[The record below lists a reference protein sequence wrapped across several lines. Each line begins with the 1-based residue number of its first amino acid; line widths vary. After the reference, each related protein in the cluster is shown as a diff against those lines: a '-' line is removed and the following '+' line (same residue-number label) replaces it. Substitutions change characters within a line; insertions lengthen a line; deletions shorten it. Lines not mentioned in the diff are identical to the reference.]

1 MRLRIT
7 AGSAGRHGFTLIELL
22 VVIAIIAI
30 LAAILFPVFARARE
44 NARKAN
50 CASNLK
56 QLGLAILAYAQ
67 DYDEMLPKYDQQSAP
82 PESRKRWD
90 EVIDPYIKN
99 TLLKRCPSLQNV
111 AVGYGANYRH
121 IIRYPPGEGSGG
133 ANVTLAD
140 IQRPS
145 EALVLSDSHSGTT
158 GEGTNG
164 CRAIYCPHCY
174 STPPYDYVNYAVS
187 SRHSEGAN
195 CLMLDGHVKWYKTS
209 TIMKTD
215 SSSIWAHNNP

>member
-1 MRLRIT
+1 MRSRS
-7 AGSAGRHGFTLIELL
+7 SAAPGERHGFTLIELL

-44 NARKAN
+44 NARKSN

-67 DYDEMLPKYDQQSAP
+67 DYDEMFPKYTLKNVPTD
-82 PESRKRWD
+82 KNDWH
-90 EVIDPYIKN
+90 EVIDPYVKN
-99 TLLKRCPSLQNV
+99 TLLKRCPSIKGSTL
-111 AVGYGANYRH
+111 GYGANWRH
-121 IIRYPPGEGSGG
+121 IICYPKEDLWAGLD
-133 ANVTLAD
+133 VTLAQF
-140 IQRPS
+140 QRPS

-158 GEGTNG
+158 GEGTSG
-164 CRAIYCPHCY
+164 MAAIYCPHCY

-195 CLMLDGHVKWYKTS
+195 CLMMDGHVKWYTTTS
-209 TIMKTD
+209 ILKKD
-215 SSSIWAHNNP
+215 ASSIWAHTNP

>member
-1 MRLRIT
+1 MRSRS
-7 AGSAGRHGFTLIELL
+7 SAVPPGRHGFTLIELL

-44 NARKAN
+44 NARKTN

-67 DYDEMLPKYDQQSAP
+67 DYDEMFPKYTLKNVPTDSND
-82 PESRKRWD
+82 WH

-99 TLLKRCPSLQNV
+99 TLLKKCPSLNTNL
-111 AVGYGANYRH
+111 GYGANWRH
-121 IIRYPPGEGSGG
+121 IICYPKEDLWAGLD
-133 ANVTLAD
+133 VTLAQF
-140 IQRPS
+140 QRPAD
-145 EALVLSDSHSGTT
+145 ALMLADSHTGTT
-158 GEGTNG
+158 GEGTGG
-164 CRAIYCPHCY
+164 CAAIYCPHCY
-174 STPPYDYVNYAVS
+174 ATPPYDYVNYAVS